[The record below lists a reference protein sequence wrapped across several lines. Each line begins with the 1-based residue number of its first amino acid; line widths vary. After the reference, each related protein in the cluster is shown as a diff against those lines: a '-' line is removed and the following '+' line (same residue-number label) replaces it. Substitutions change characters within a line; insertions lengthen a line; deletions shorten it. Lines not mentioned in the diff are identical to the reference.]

1 MNLKKL
7 SVTALSLTLS
17 LGLLAG
23 CSGKPA
29 VSTGSPAPSPSATPS
44 QSAPAESGGAVKT
57 GLSLVTSVAKSKD
70 ASAEGDGQAQANV
83 SLVAV
88 TVGDDGVID
97 ACVIDA
103 IQAKIGFDAAGKLT
117 TDPATSFASK
127 NELGTDYG
135 MGKASS
141 IGKEWNE
148 QAAAMAEYAVGKTVE
163 ELKGVA
169 VNADGQATD
178 ADLAASVTLSITD
191 FIAGIERAVNSAE
204 HLGARKGDK
213 LALTSVTNMAKSKDA
228 SAEGDGLAQ
237 AYATV
242 AAVTLN
248 GDTVTSCFIDAV
260 QANVKFDARRRQITT
275 PPLTAAQ
282 DPLRMSWA
290 MPYGMKK
297 ASSIGKEW
305 YEQAAAFSAYVT
317 GKTVSEVTGIAVDDH
332 ESPTDADLAAS
343 VTIGIGEFQTLIEK
357 AAV

>member
-29 VSTGSPAPSPSATPS
+29 VSTGSPAPSPSPTPS
-44 QSAPAESGGAVKT
+44 QSAPAESGAAVKT

-127 NELGTDYG
+127 NELGADYG

-191 FIAGIERAVNSAE
+191 FIAGIERAVNNAE

-237 AYATV
+237 A
-242 AAVTLN
+242 L
-248 GDTVTSCFIDAV
+248 S
-260 QANVKFDARRRQITT
+260 
-275 PPLTAAQ
+275 
-282 DPLRMSWA
+282 
-290 MPYGMKK
+290 
-297 ASSIGKEW
+297 
-305 YEQAAAFSAYVT
+305 
-317 GKTVSEVTGIAVDDH
+317 
-332 ESPTDADLAAS
+332 
-343 VTIGIGEFQTLIEK
+343 LIHI
-357 AAV
+357 

>member
-29 VSTGSPAPSPSATPS
+29 VSTGSPAP
-44 QSAPAESGGAVKT
+44 AESGAAVKT
-57 GLSLVTSVAKSKD
+57 GLSLVTSV
-70 ASAEGDGQAQANV
+70 
-83 SLVAV
+83 
-88 TVGDDGVID
+88 
-97 ACVIDA
+97 
-103 IQAKIGFDAAGKLT
+103 
-117 TDPATSFASK
+117 
-127 NELGTDYG
+127 
-135 MGKASS
+135 
-141 IGKEWNE
+141 
-148 QAAAMAEYAVGKTVE
+148 
-163 ELKGVA
+163 
-169 VNADGQATD
+169 
-178 ADLAASVTLSITD
+178 
-191 FIAGIERAVNSAE
+191 
-204 HLGARKGDK
+204 
-213 LALTSVTNMAKSKDA
+213 AKSKDA

-260 QANVKFDARRRQITT
+260 QANVKFDAAGKITT
-275 PPLTAAQ
+275 DLTAAQ
-282 DPLRMSWA
+282 PSKNELGDA
-290 MPYGMKK
+290 YGMKK

-317 GKTVSEVTGIAVDDH
+317 GKTVSEVSGIAVDDH

>member
-29 VSTGSPAPSPSATPS
+29 VSTGSPAPSPSPTPS
-44 QSAPAESGGAVKT
+44 QSAPAESGAAVKT

-117 TDPATSFASK
+117 TDLATSFASK

-169 VNADGQATD
+169 V
-178 ADLAASVTLSITD
+178 LAASVTLSITD

-260 QANVKFDARRRQITT
+260 QANVKFDAAGKITT
-275 PPLTAAQ
+275 DLTAAQ
-282 DPLRMSWA
+282 SSKNELGDA
-290 MPYGMKK
+290 YGMKK

-317 GKTVSEVTGIAVDDH
+317 GKTVSEVSGIAVDDH

-357 AAV
+357 AAA

>member
-29 VSTGSPAPSPSATPS
+29 VSTGSPAP
-44 QSAPAESGGAVKT
+44 AESGAAVKT

-117 TDPATSFASK
+117 TDLATSFASK

-148 QAAAMAEYAVGKTVE
+148 QAAAMAE
-163 ELKGVA
+163 
-169 VNADGQATD
+169 
-178 ADLAASVTLSITD
+178 
-191 FIAGIERAVNSAE
+191 
-204 HLGARKGDK
+204 
-213 LALTSVTNMAKSKDA
+213 
-228 SAEGDGLAQ
+228 
-237 AYATV
+237 
-242 AAVTLN
+242 
-248 GDTVTSCFIDAV
+248 
-260 QANVKFDARRRQITT
+260 
-275 PPLTAAQ
+275 
-282 DPLRMSWA
+282 
-290 MPYGMKK
+290 
-297 ASSIGKEW
+297 
-305 YEQAAAFSAYVT
+305 
-317 GKTVSEVTGIAVDDH
+317 
-332 ESPTDADLAAS
+332 
-343 VTIGIGEFQTLIEK
+343 
-357 AAV
+357 